1 MKKILIA
8 AGIVAG
14 AAVAGIATLG
24 VILIKNAKKEWVS
37 MGGKDKWF

>member
-8 AGIVAG
+8 AGIIAG
-14 AAVAGIATLG
+14 AGVVAIVGLG